1 MRTILL
7 PIALFSLLSA
17 CASPTPE
24 PVIVTRVE
32 PLAPPQALL
41 RVPERPSVPSPPVTN
56 ADAAE
61 YLLRLYEWG
70 LGLEAQIRATGKWVE
85 EARRLRAAS
94 GQ

>member
-1 MRTILL
+1 ML
-7 PIALFSLLSA
+7 
-17 CASPTPE
+17 
-24 PVIVTRVE
+24 TRVE

-85 EARRLRAAS
+85 EARAIRGRQ
-94 GQ
+94 GD

>member
-7 PIALFSLLSA
+7 PIALLSLLSA

-70 LGLEAQIRATGKWVE
+70 LGLESQIRATGKWVD
-85 EARRLRAAS
+85 EARRLRAAA